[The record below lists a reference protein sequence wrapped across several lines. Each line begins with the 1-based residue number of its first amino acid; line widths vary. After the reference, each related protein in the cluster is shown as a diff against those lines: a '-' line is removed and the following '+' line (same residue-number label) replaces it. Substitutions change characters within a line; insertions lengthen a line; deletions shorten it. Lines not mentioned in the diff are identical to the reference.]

1 MSAWFRDFQEYI
13 FLRFRME
20 VRPEGIHDG
29 IEHAVRL
36 HAFLPRSFSRIPEAI
51 ATVEDTANIRSQM
64 ETNGELVAIAEA
76 IPIAAAMIP
85 EACAVTVIVPIASI
99 ERMEIA
105 E

>member
-1 MSAWFRDFQEYI
+1 MIQDAMSAWFRDFQEYI
-13 FLRFRME
+13 FLRFWME

-76 IPIAAAMIP
+76 VPVVSVAVP
-85 EACAVTVIVPIASI
+85 EACAVAVIIPAASI
-99 ERMEIA
+99 
-105 E
+105 